1 METRAAKRAKID
13 VSTLAPIEKLPR
25 ELLHAIV
32 EYAMNAIPQLR
43 LSSQM
48 LRKTIDEIIRR
59 STPPIRKLTVK
70 GGIDDDDKS
79 QIQIFIPRKKSAL
92 FTLRLKMQ
100 NLSGKRQIK
109 EETDCSNKEELK
121 VYLVDLTQVAS
132 NKNWLAYIRE
142 CLGNTIE
149 KVLLLDRMSKDDLRY
164 ISKLLENFRFPHLE
178 IRPEIMNDDVAN
190 HLLETCRSGNVDHLT
205 LEVGEIKMSDPVK
218 LLLDLSSIV
227 RSLHVIQ
234 KSLGAEHFLSRNF
247 FFGTFDADWPAII
260 LQMFSKKLDRLNI
273 NNHTYPAYISR
284 PGGDLLIER
293 IVSLGKK
300 VWFLATCKAYA
311 TQPIVQKENNYTIR
325 AVSTFLEVKHA
336 EIQPIG
342 Y

>member
-70 GGIDDDDKS
+70 GGIDDD
-79 QIQIFIPRKKSAL
+79 
-92 FTLRLKMQ
+92 
-100 NLSGKRQIK
+100 
-109 EETDCSNKEELK
+109 

-132 NKNWLAYIRE
+132 NKNWL
-142 CLGNTIE
+142 
-149 KVLLLDRMSKDDLRY
+149 
-164 ISKLLENFRFPHLE
+164 
-178 IRPEIMNDDVAN
+178 AN

-227 RSLHVIQ
+227 RSLH
-234 KSLGAEHFLSRNF
+234 
-247 FFGTFDADWPAII
+247 II
-260 LQMFSKKLDRLNI
+260 VGSESQRLRGVHVDRVDYVVVSESKL
-273 NNHTYPAYISR
+273 
-284 PGGDLLIER
+284 
-293 IVSLGKK
+293 
-300 VWFLATCKAYA
+300 
-311 TQPIVQKENNYTIR
+311 
-325 AVSTFLEVKHA
+325 
-336 EIQPIG
+336 
-342 Y
+342 